1 MVVPENVSLEEAAKA
16 AVMVKWY
23 FSRRAGSVGAD
34 GQEDGSVAS
43 LTNDAFVQVIM
54 ILQMNLLL
62 EMLDILILDHLH
74 M

>member
-1 MVVPENVSLEEAAKA
+1 
-16 AVMVKWY
+16 
-23 FSRRAGSVGAD
+23 VGAD

-43 LTNDAFVQVIM
+43 LTNDALLQVIM

-74 M
+74 T